1 VNGRRER
8 LFVCGAC
15 GHETPKWLGRCPVC
29 GEWNTISQES
39 DGHPDAAA
47 AAEPLAAVSVEGS
60 RRMATGIGEL
70 DRVLGGGVVPG
81 SMVLLGGEPGVGKST
96 LMLQAAAGLCAAG
109 RTVVYAAG
117 EESLPQVR
125 ARAERLGAL
134 HPRLLAVAETD
145 PDRIAA
151 LINRTQP
158 ACMLVDS
165 VQSLR
170 DPSLSFP
177 PGSIVQVREGAIRL
191 GRAGKDHSVAVVLA
205 GHINKEGAL
214 AGPKA
219 LEHLVDA
226 VLTFEGE
233 RWSSYRLLRA
243 GKNRFG
249 STQELGVFRMDE
261 SGLQEVSNPSQI
273 LLAERAAGV
282 SGSAVVVA
290 IEGTRPLLCEVQ
302 ALLSGPAY
310 GTPRRTAA
318 GVDIARLALILAVL
332 ERRCGLRCGAF
343 DAYVKV
349 AGGVRLDEPAAD
361 LGLALALA
369 SVFRDRPLDPGTV
382 VVGEVGLS
390 GEVRGVHRAE
400 ERCREAARLGFSRC
414 LLPAA
419 NGRVRAPEGMG
430 IVPVASVTEAL
441 AAAALAG
448 QPRG

>member
-1 VNGRRER
+1 M
-8 LFVCGAC
+8 
-15 GHETPKWLGRCPVC
+15 GRCPSC
-29 GEWNTISQES
+29 GEWNTIAQGVGGSGEQ
-39 DGHPDAAA
+39 AA
-47 AAEPLAAVSVEGS
+47 AAEPLAAASSEAGV
-60 RRMATGIGEL
+60 RLMTGIGEL
-70 DRVLGGGVVPG
+70 DRVLGGGLVPG
-81 SMVLLGGEPGVGKST
+81 SLVLLGGEPGVGKST
-96 LMLQAAAGLCAAG
+96 LMLQAAAALCAAG
-109 RTVVYAAG
+109 HTVVYAAG
-117 EESLPQVR
+117 EESLAQVR

-151 LINRTQP
+151 LLERTRP
-158 ACMLVDS
+158 TAVMVDS

-177 PGSIVQVREGAIRL
+177 PGSLVQVREGALRL
-191 GRAGKDHSVAVVLA
+191 LRAGRASSVATLLA

-214 AGPKA
+214 AGPKT

-261 SGLQEVSNPSQI
+261 AGLQEVTNPSQM
-273 LLAERAAGV
+273 LLAERAAGI

-290 IEGTRPLLCEVQ
+290 IEGSRPLLCEIQ

-310 GTPRRTAA
+310 GTPRRTAS
-318 GVDIARLALILAVL
+318 GVDTARLALILAVL

-369 SVFRDRPLDPGTV
+369 SVFRDRPIDPATV

-400 ERCREAARLGFSRC
+400 ERLREAARLGFTRC
-414 LLPAA
+414 LLPKAA
-419 NGRVRAPEGMG
+419 GRVRAPEGMEV
-430 IVPVASVTEAL
+430 VPVASVHEAL
-441 AAAALAG
+441 AAASLA
-448 QPRG
+448 